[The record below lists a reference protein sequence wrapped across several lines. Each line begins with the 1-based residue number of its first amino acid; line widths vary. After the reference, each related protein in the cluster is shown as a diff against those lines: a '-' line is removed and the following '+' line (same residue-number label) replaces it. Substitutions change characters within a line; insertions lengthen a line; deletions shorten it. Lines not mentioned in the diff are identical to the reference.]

1 MNRGRGD
8 CQERGQEKGPR
19 LTAYCHTVKA
29 RREYNLRE
37 TPINGTY
44 GPDDPVIYQQTRNY
58 KLARFIRDQGTYTL
72 SPPKVLPFSSKSLFS
87 RTAIFLILSLHSS
100 VPLQFDATD
109 QHSEHALDAALT
121 VSSSS
126 SPRECSA
133 VRTSTSRLSP
143 AVHEATPPVGFVV
156 VSETW

>member
-1 MNRGRGD
+1 MDRGRGD

-29 RREYNLRE
+29 RREIYNLRE

-44 GPDDPVIYQQTRNY
+44 GPDDPVIYAAQQLQTGRVY
-58 KLARFIRDQGTYTL
+58 QGTYTL

-100 VPLQFDATD
+100 VPLQFDATV
-109 QHSEHALDAALT
+109 QHSEHALEAALI